1 MSDDFGT
8 VSLKRGDKSREL
20 EVLRKHRESIV
31 KMLADVDQEIRELEL
46 SSSQPMTAQPP
57 PPRTAGHSRDSEMDS
72 RPLVTTPD
80 YEEAVATPGGGG
92 GRVVLILGVA
102 LVALALIGWLI
113 WRASSDRP
121 AAPTTGTVVE
131 QPTVAESPET
141 TGTAPATIEE
151 TATIAPA
158 SQAVVISP
166 RQHDYGLVRKGTR
179 VTRQFEIANTTE
191 EPISVTLARSQCRC
205 LYYEYAGV
213 IPPKAKESIT
223 VTVDGAKAK
232 AGTLRETIK
241 VTGKTDPT
249 VGTSLDVIATV
260 R

>member
-31 KMLADVDQEIRELEL
+31 QMLADVDQEIRELEL
-46 SSSQPMTAQPP
+46 SSSQPPP
-57 PPRTAGHSRDSEMDS
+57 PPPQRTSPGSSRASEVES

-80 YEEAVATPGGGG
+80 YDEVVTPGGGG
-92 GRVVLILGVA
+92 GRVVLILGAA

-121 AAPTTGTVVE
+121 VVEKTGTVVE
-131 QPTVAESPET
+131 QPTVAESSET
-141 TGTAPATIEE
+141 TETAPATVVE
-151 TATIAPA
+151 TDTVAPA
-158 SQAVVISP
+158 TRAVVVSP

-179 VTRQFEIANTTE
+179 VTRQFEITNNSE
-191 EPISVTLARSQCRC
+191 EPIAVTLARSQCRC

-241 VTGKTDPT
+241 VTGKSDPT